1 MMRPVD
7 RLLSRLA
14 EGRISRREFVRRA
27 LALGISGPAAISLL
41 SRRSEAQT
49 GGAVHLNFM
58 VWSYGI
64 ETIQDNIKSFQQGN
78 PNITV
83 TLQDTSWFNYHDAMA
98 TKFTTGDAPDV
109 AYCSDHWLRE
119 WVAADW
125 IMPLDQSA
133 PELTGSQGE
142 WAPYARE
149 GMTLNGHLYGLPYY
163 ADLIIFMY
171 NAKMLKQAGFDHPP
185 ATWEELASQAKT
197 IKDKGISQYPI
208 DIPLKKDDPWTIEI
222 FYSMV
227 YSRGGHMF
235 DKNDTPVF
243 NVPGSKAEQALQW
256 LRDALQSKIMDPAV
270 LESAE
275 PDVVKTMGAG
285 QHVYT
290 VLAKYNLAELN
301 EGQHEQKGN
310 FKMVLMPG
318 ATHSTVG
325 FVRFYALTKA
335 TAGRHHV
342 EAASKFLQYF
352 GGKTNGKYVVAQR
365 WALEKGLGFAQL
377 PLYDD
382 PQIKAAINAWGNVS
396 LEQQQAKLATV
407 KEGLTPSWGTWD
419 VFARQQIGSAV
430 VGSIPPRQA
439 LQSMA
444 DKWSELK

>member
-1 MMRPVD
+1 MTHGID
-7 RLLSRLA
+7 QLLTQVA
-14 EGRISRREFVRRA
+14 AGRMSRREFVTRA
-27 LALGISGPAAISLL
+27 LALGLSSSAAVSLL
-41 SRRSEAQT
+41 SRPGLAQT
-49 GGAVHLNFM
+49 AAPTHINFM

-64 ETIQDNIKSFQQGN
+64 ETIQDNIKSFQQRN
-78 PNITV
+78 PNVTV
-83 TLQDTSWFNYHDAMA
+83 GLQDVSWFNYHDAMA
-98 TKFTTGDAPDV
+98 TKFTSGDAPDV

-125 IMPLDQSA
+125 IARLDQYA
-133 PELTGSQGE
+133 PQLTNAQGE
-142 WAPYARE
+142 WAPYARQ
-149 GMTLNGHLYGLPYY
+149 GMTLGGHLYGLPYY

-171 NAKMLKQAGFDHPP
+171 NAKMLQQAGFDHPP

-197 IKDKGISQYPI
+197 IRDKGISQYPI

-235 DKNDTPVF
+235 DKNDNPVF
-243 NVPGSKAEQALQW
+243 NVPAGYAEQALTW
-256 LRDALQSKIMDPAV
+256 LRGAMQSKTLDPAV

-285 QHVYT
+285 QHVFT

-301 EGQHEQKGN
+301 GGQHDQKGN
-310 FKMVLMPG
+310 FRMALMPG

-335 TAGRHHV
+335 AVTRHH
-342 EAASKFLQYF
+342 EDAAGKFLQYF
-352 GGKTNGKYVVAQR
+352 GGKTNGKYLVPKR
-365 WALEKGLGFAQL
+365 WAVEKGLGFAQL

-382 PQIKAAINAWGNVS
+382 PEIKAAINAWGSVT
-396 LEQQQAKLATV
+396 LERQQARLATV

-419 VFARQQIGSAV
+419 VSAREQIGSV
-430 VGSIPPRQA
+430 VAGSMSPRQA
-439 LQSMA
+439 VQNMA
-444 DKWSELK
+444 LKWSELK

>member
-1 MMRPVD
+1 MRTVD
-7 RLLSRLA
+7 RLLNHLA
-14 EGRISRREFVRRA
+14 EGRMSRREFVRAA
-27 LALGISGPAAISLL
+27 LALGLSNSAIVSLL
-41 SRRSEAQT
+41 TRRTEAQT
-49 GGAVHLNFM
+49 SPVHINFM

-64 ETIQDNIKSFQQGN
+64 ETIQDNIKSFQQLN
-78 PNITV
+78 PNVTV
-83 TLQDTSWFNYHDAMA
+83 SLQDTSWFNYHDSMA

-125 IMPLDQSA
+125 IVPLDQHA
-133 PELTGSQGE
+133 PELAGARGE

-149 GMTLNGHLYGLPYY
+149 GMTLGGHLYGLPYY

-197 IKDKGISQYPI
+197 ITDKGISQFPI
-208 DIPLKKDDPWTIEI
+208 DIPMKKDDPWTIEI

-235 DKNDTPVF
+235 DKTDAPVF
-243 NVPGSKAEQALQW
+243 NAPGGQAEQALDW
-256 LRDALQSKIMDPAV
+256 LRGALQSKIMDPAA

-301 EGQHEQKGN
+301 AGQHEHKGN
-310 FKMVLMPG
+310 FKMALMPG
-318 ATHSTVG
+318 AAHSTVG
-325 FVRFYALTKA
+325 FVRFYPLSKA
-335 TAGRHHV
+335 AVTRHHA
-342 EAASKFLQYF
+342 EAAGKFLQYF

-382 PQIKAAINAWGNVS
+382 PEIKKAINAWGNVA
-396 LEQQQAKLATV
+396 LERQQAKLATV

-419 VFARQQIGSAV
+419 VYAREQIGSAA
-430 VGSIPPRQA
+430 VGSITSRQA
-439 LQSMA
+439 LQNMA
-444 DKWSELK
+444 AKWAELK